1 MSKEE
6 LINHILTLKEDIV
19 FLKRKAAFLKRKI
32 EQIEK
37 RNHKND
43 LKRKCKKIFT

>member
-6 LINHILTLKEDIV
+6 LIKHILTLKEDIV
-19 FLKRKAAFLKRKI
+19 FLKRKI